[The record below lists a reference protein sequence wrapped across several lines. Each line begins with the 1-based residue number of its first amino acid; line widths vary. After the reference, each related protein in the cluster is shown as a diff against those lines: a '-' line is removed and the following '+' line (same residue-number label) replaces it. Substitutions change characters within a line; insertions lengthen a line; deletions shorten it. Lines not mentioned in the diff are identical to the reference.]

1 MIRRG
6 WLDQGLRWY
15 HGAGAAATCGPLD
28 VDLRGLPP
36 MLIKAGDQEVLLSDA
51 QRLAAHALACGVPCR
66 LEVHAARWHVFHLP
80 SFHLRSARDA
90 LRTLAGFARE
100 RVIALP

>member
-1 MIRRG
+1 MN
-6 WLDQGLRWY
+6 
-15 HGAGAAATCGPLD
+15 D
-28 VDLRGLPP
+28 VKHSNVISTMTD
-36 MLIKAGDQEVLLSDA
+36 KHKEK
-51 QRLAAHALACGVPCR
+51 GVPCR